1 MKSYVANKY
10 WISIIIY
17 TANVNFEEL
26 SRIHEQKIIMIDIHI
41 NIERTQKLRR
51 QVEKR
56 KEIRK

>member
-1 MKSYVANKY
+1 MKSYVANRY
-10 WISIIIY
+10 WISSIIY

-41 NIERTQKLRR
+41 NIERTQKLR